1 MSSRAKAR
9 DLLFELWRSVMPH
22 PLLKIAAYCAYLA
35 SWVIVTAVA
44 LFGQLLRLRK
54 LTAGPKMTIT
64 MPVVVGSLLQ
74 VLAAFILT
82 RALPNGP
89 LHPQT
94 FELAGA
100 LVLAPLGAGLYTW
113 SLRSAPNDA
122 DANTLITDGAYEW
135 LRHPI
140 YLAFLAMLVATGFL
154 ISAGTKLIVPVLLYV
169 AGSELRIATEE
180 SELVQKFSE
189 DYAQYRSRTRWRY
202 LPGLR

>member
-1 MSSRAKAR
+1 M
-9 DLLFELWRSVMPH
+9 
-22 PLLKIAAYCAYLA
+22 LKIASYSAYLA
-35 SWVIVTAVA
+35 SWAIVVVVA

-74 VLAAFILT
+74 VLAAFIMT
-82 RALPNGP
+82 RALPSGP

-94 FELAGA
+94 FELVGA
-100 LVLAPLGAGLYTW
+100 LLLAPLGAGLYTW
-113 SLRSAPNDA
+113 SLRSVPKDA
-122 DANTLITDGAYEW
+122 DANTLITTGAYAW

-140 YLAFLAMLVATGFL
+140 YLAFLAMLVATGLL
-154 ISAGTKLIVPVLLYV
+154 ISAGIKLIVPVILYI
-169 AGSELRIATEE
+169 AGTELRIATEE
-180 SELVQKFSE
+180 SELAQKFPQ

>member
-1 MSSRAKAR
+1 
-9 DLLFELWRSVMPH
+9 MPL
-22 PLLKIAAYCAYLA
+22 PQLKIASYSAYLA

-54 LTAGPKMTIT
+54 LTAGPNKLTAGPKVTIT

-74 VLAAFILT
+74 ALAAFILT

-100 LVLAPLGAGLYTW
+100 LLLAPLGALLYTW

-122 DANTLITDGAYEW
+122 DANTLITDGAYAW

-154 ISAGTKLIVPVLLYV
+154 ISAGMKLIVPALLYI

-180 SELVQKFSE
+180 SELAQKFPK